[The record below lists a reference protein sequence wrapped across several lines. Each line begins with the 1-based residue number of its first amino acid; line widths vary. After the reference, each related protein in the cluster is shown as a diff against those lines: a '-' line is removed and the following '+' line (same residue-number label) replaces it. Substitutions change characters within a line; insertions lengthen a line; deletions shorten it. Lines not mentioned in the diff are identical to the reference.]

1 MDDSGSTTFVLFDR
15 IVTQFI
21 GRNVQDLIAEINK
34 VAFLFLVLYFIC
46 RFKSTLIT
54 TNSHLLGAAWEQ
66 VNWLSYWFQLFCG
79 QKKCSL
85 RWRLVMVISIGSGG
99 TMVSKGLLMMLKSS
113 MNSSRNTISSFF
125 FVYIF
130 FVLSYR
136 YGFLCMP
143 LYIRIL
149 TRKKLSF

>member
-1 MDDSGSTTFVLFDR
+1 
-15 IVTQFI
+15 
-21 GRNVQDLIAEINK
+21 
-34 VAFLFLVLYFIC
+34 
-46 RFKSTLIT
+46 
-54 TNSHLLGAAWEQ
+54 
-66 VNWLSYWFQLFCG
+66 
-79 QKKCSL
+79 
-85 RWRLVMVISIGSGG
+85 MVISIGSGG

-136 YGFLCMP
+136 YGFLRMP